1 MSIALTLN
9 GEPAEVPDGWTVRD
23 LVADRLG
30 HPIGDDGRA
39 LDGAALGVAV
49 AVDDAV
55 VPRSRWATRELAADG
70 RCELVTAVQGG

>member
-1 MSIALTLN
+1 MSIALILN

-55 VPRSRWATRELAADG
+55 VPRSRWATRELAADA